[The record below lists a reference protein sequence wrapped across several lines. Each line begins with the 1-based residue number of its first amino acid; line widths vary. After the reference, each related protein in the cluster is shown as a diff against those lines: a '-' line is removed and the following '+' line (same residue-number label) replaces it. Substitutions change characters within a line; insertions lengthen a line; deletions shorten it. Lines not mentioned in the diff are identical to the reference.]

1 MRLSAWSPADA
12 GKENRKVPEL
22 RWILTALGVALI
34 IGVYLWSRRERAG
47 DKLEFGRREPG
58 IGDRDRDRDP
68 WDTTL
73 LDQEKPVGGNRDA
86 LEDVG
91 GVHEPTAA
99 PAPEPPPDDDQLIV
113 ALRLRAVQPAGF
125 DGTDL
130 IKAFSA
136 EGLEFGKFGAFHSLD
151 ERRRSRFLVASLV
164 EPGSFEIEKMHELRC
179 PGVSMFMV
187 LPGPREPLAALDAM
201 LVCARRLAE
210 RLDADVLDDKGNA
223 LTMQQAGW
231 LREQVVE
238 FHRRSKLAAGTG
250 RPGDLP

>member
-1 MRLSAWSPADA
+1 M
-12 GKENRKVPEL
+12 PEL
-22 RWILTALGVALI
+22 RWILTAIGVALI
-34 IGVYLWSRRERAG
+34 VGVYVWSRR
-47 DKLEFGRREPG
+47 
-58 IGDRDRDRDP
+58 DRSD
-68 WDTTL
+68 
-73 LDQEKPVGGNRDA
+73 DA
-86 LEDVG
+86 LDSRR
-91 GVHEPTAA
+91 HEPVFGERGDTWRRAEPEVRA
-99 PAPEPPPDDDQLIV
+99 VPAPEIAPDPLLDDSYQDEQAVVEGPDIPPEGEQLIV
-113 ALRLRAVQPAGF
+113 ALRLRARSPAGF
-125 DGTDL
+125 DGNDL

-164 EPGSFEIEKMHELRC
+164 EPGSFEIERMHELRC

-187 LPGPREPLAALDAM
+187 LPGPREPLASLDAM
-201 LVCARRLAE
+201 FVCARRLAE

-238 FHRRSKLAAGTG
+238 YHRRSKLGAGGG